1 MILAFESSCDET
13 AMALVD
19 ARGRVLLNC
28 CLSQIELHNRY
39 GGVVPELASRSHFDI
54 LDQLTQH
61 LKKAESDKIFDRS
74 QIQAIACTMGPGLI
88 GPLLVGSNFARGIA
102 SAWEKDFMGVH
113 HLRGHLAS
121 VLLDAQLEE
130 KYPGLTLVEKAQKIF
145 PALVLLVSGGHCLLM
160 LVTPQ
165 LEARI
170 LKTTSDDAAGEC
182 FDKCAK
188 LMGLPYPGGPSI
200 QKEALL
206 CKSENEKALARE
218 WAAQLPRPKSEE
230 GFSFAGLKTAFRLLL
245 EKDAR
250 AKTNRPSVC
259 KALEETIADSLLR
272 VIKNADDSFE
282 GVQNFI
288 CCGGVAANVYL
299 REKLK
304 NWAEKNSLNFHT
316 VPLAYATDN
325 AAMIAAA
332 AWVQA
337 QHLIEKQV
345 FTRGHLEQ

>member
-19 ARGRVLLNC
+19 AYGKVVLNC

-54 LDQLTQH
+54 LEDLSRRLQ
-61 LKKAESDKIFDRS
+61 KAEKDKAFDRS
-74 QIQAIACTMGPGLI
+74 QVQAVACTMGPGLI

-102 SAWEKDFMGVH
+102 SAWSKDFRGVH

-121 VLLDAQLEE
+121 VLLDSQLEE

-160 LVTPQ
+160 LVSPQ

-188 LMGLPYPGGPSI
+188 LIGLPYPGGPAI

-206 CKSENEKALARE
+206 CTSENEKALSRE
-218 WAAQLPRPKSEE
+218 WAAKLPRPKSEE

-245 EKDAR
+245 EKDSR
-250 AKTNRPSVC
+250 AKTNRPALC

-272 VIKNADDSFE
+272 IIKNTDDFFE
-282 GVQNFI
+282 GVNDFI

-304 NWAEKNSLNFHT
+304 NWAEKKSLNFHT
-316 VPLAYATDN
+316 VPIAYATDN

-332 AWVQA
+332 AWVQSSK
-337 QHLIEKQV
+337 LDEKQV
-345 FTRGHLEQ
+345 FTRGHLE

>member
-19 ARGRVLLNC
+19 AYGKVVLNC

-54 LDQLTQH
+54 LEELSLQLQ
-61 LKKAESDKIFDRS
+61 KAEKDKTFDRS
-74 QIQAIACTMGPGLI
+74 QVQSVACTMGPGLI

-102 SAWEKDFMGVH
+102 SAWSKDFRGVH

-121 VLLDAQLEE
+121 VLLDSQLDE

-160 LVTPQ
+160 LVSPQ

-206 CKSENEKALARE
+206 CTSENEKALSRE
-218 WAAQLPRPKSEE
+218 WAAKLPRPKSEE

-245 EKDAR
+245 EKDSR
-250 AKTNRPSVC
+250 AKSNRPALC

-272 VIKNADDSFE
+272 VVKNTDDFFE
-282 GVQNFI
+282 GVNHFI

-304 NWAEKNSLNFHT
+304 DWAEKKSLNFYT
-316 VPLAYATDN
+316 VPFAYATDN

-337 QHLIEKQV
+337 SKLNEKQV
-345 FTRGHLEQ
+345 FTRGHLE

>member
-19 ARGRVLLNC
+19 CHGKVLLNH
-28 CLSQIELHNRY
+28 CLSQIQLHNRY

-54 LDQLTQH
+54 LEELSQRLQ
-61 LKKAESDKIFDRS
+61 KAEKEKVFDRS
-74 QIQAIACTMGPGLI
+74 QIHAVASTMGPGLI

-102 SAWEKDFMGVH
+102 SGWSKEFKGVH

-121 VLLDAQLEE
+121 VLLDPQLEE
-130 KYPGLTLVEKAQKIF
+130 KYPTLTLVEKAQKIF
-145 PALVLLVSGGHCLLM
+145 PALVLLVSGGHCLLL

-165 LEARI
+165 LEAQI

-188 LMGLPYPGGPSI
+188 LMGLPYPGGPAI

-206 CKSENEKALARE
+206 CLSESEKALARE
-218 WAAQLPRPKSEE
+218 WTAQLPRPRSEE

-245 EKDAR
+245 EQDSR
-250 AKTNRPSVC
+250 SKTNRPALC

-272 VIKNADDSFE
+272 VIKNTEDSFE
-282 GVQNFI
+282 GVKNFI

-304 NWAEKNSLNFHT
+304 DWSEKKSLNFHT
-316 VPLAYATDN
+316 VPFSYATDN
-325 AAMIAAA
+325 AAMIAVA
-332 AWVQA
+332 AWVQSPKLNEA
-337 QHLIEKQV
+337 QV
-345 FTRGHLEQ
+345 FTRGHLE

>member
-19 ARGRVLLNC
+19 AHGKVLFNC

-39 GGVVPELASRSHFDI
+39 GGVVPELASRSHFEI
-54 LDQLTQH
+54 LNQLALH
-61 LKKAESDKIFDRS
+61 LKNAENEKIFDRS
-74 QIQAIACTMGPGLI
+74 QIQAVASTMGPGLI

-102 SAWEKDFMGVH
+102 SAWSKEFRGVH

-121 VLLDAQLEE
+121 VLFDSQIEE
-130 KYPGLTLVEKAQKIF
+130 RYPGLTLAEKAQKIF

-160 LVTPQ
+160 RVTPQ
-165 LEARI
+165 LEAHI

-188 LMGLPYPGGPSI
+188 LMGLPYPGGPAI

-206 CKSENEKALARE
+206 CLSESEKTLARE

-245 EKDAR
+245 EKDSR
-250 AKTNRPSVC
+250 AQTNRPALC

-272 VIKNADDSFE
+272 VIKNTEDSYE
-282 GVQNFI
+282 SVQSFI

-316 VPLAYATDN
+316 VPYAYATDN

-332 AWVQA
+332 AWVQGS
-337 QHLIEKQV
+337 HLNEEKV
-345 FTRGHLEQ
+345 FTRGHLE

>member
-19 ARGRVLLNC
+19 AHGKVLLNC

-39 GGVVPELASRSHFDI
+39 GGVVPELASRSHFEI
-54 LDQLTQH
+54 LDELAQRLQ
-61 LKKAESDKIFDRS
+61 KAEMDKVFDRS
-74 QIQAIACTMGPGLI
+74 QIQSVAATMGPGLI

-102 SAWEKDFMGVH
+102 SAWEKNFRGVH

-121 VLLDAQLEE
+121 VLLDPQLDE

-145 PALVLLVSGGHCLLM
+145 PAIVLLVSGGHCLLM

-206 CKSENEKALARE
+206 CTTESEKSLARE

-230 GFSFAGLKTAFRLLL
+230 GFSFAGLKTAFRLLM
-245 EKDAR
+245 EKDSR
-250 AKTNRPSVC
+250 AKSHRAALC
-259 KALEETIADSLLR
+259 KALEETIADSLLK
-272 VIKNADDSFE
+272 VIKSADDSFE
-282 GVQNFI
+282 DIENFI
-288 CCGGVAANVYL
+288 CCGGVAANIHL
-299 REKLK
+299 REKLQK
-304 NWAEKNSLNFHT
+304 WSDGKGLSFHT
-316 VPLAYATDN
+316 VPFSYATDN
-325 AAMIAAA
+325 AAMIAVA
-332 AWVQA
+332 AWVQGSNLNE
-337 QHLIEKQV
+337 QQV
-345 FTRGHLEQ
+345 FTRGHLE